1 MSNDNTM
8 KIDQKRRQILV
19 AAGTVVGGAGIAFA
33 LIPFMASM
41 NPSARAYSA
50 AAPIDVDV
58 SKLAPGQQIT
68 VEWRSKPVWI
78 LRRTKQIL
86 EDLQSDV
93 LREQLRDPD
102 SMVTSQQPEYAHND
116 YRSRKNEFLVVI
128 GLCTHLGC
136 IPTFRPDRAPADLGP
151 DWVGGYFCPCHG
163 SRFDLAGRVFKGV
176 PAPINLVIPL
186 YYFISDTQV
195 RIGDDDATS
204 SIS

>member
-8 KIDQKRRQILV
+8 ETDPKRRRFLV
-19 AAGTVVGGAGIAFA
+19 AAGTVIGGAGIASA
-33 LIPFMASM
+33 LIPFIASM
-41 NPSARAYSA
+41 NPSARAYSS

-68 VEWRSKPVWI
+68 VEWRSKPIWI
-78 LRRTKQIL
+78 LRRTEQIL
-86 EDLQSDV
+86 EDLQSDIFQ
-93 LREQLRDPD
+93 EQLRDPD

-116 YRSRKNEFLVVI
+116 YRSRNDEFLVVVAI
-128 GLCTHLGC
+128 CTHLGC
-136 IPTFRPDRAPADLGP
+136 IPTFRPDRAPNDLGP
-151 DWVGGYFCPCHG
+151 EWVGGYFCPCHG

-176 PAPINLVIPL
+176 PAPTNLIIPP

-195 RIGDDDATS
+195 RIGEDGATS